1 MDGKIFA
8 LLFFII
14 VVGIPVIAGVLGDIH
29 KRKLKLKERELELTS
44 QLTAEKTAQ
53 YAAQTERLEQ
63 RVRVLER
70 IVTDK
75 GMGVA
80 EQIEALRDEPIKRIQ

>member
-1 MDGKIFA
+1 VDGKIFA
-8 LLFFII
+8 LFFFLI
-14 VVGIPVIAGVLGDIH
+14 VVGIPVLAGVWGDIQ
-29 KRKLKLKERELELTS
+29 KRRLKLKERELELTS

-53 YAAQTERLEQ
+53 YAAHTERLEQ

-75 GMGVA
+75 GVGVA
-80 EQIEALRDEPIKRIQ
+80 EQIEQLRDRPLN

>member
-1 MDGKIFA
+1 VDGKIFA